1 MSFKTLYSLL
11 VVFLPAASVTG
22 QSISY
27 SYDTNGNR
35 TARTLTVEEL
45 RSNSVSFPVTDPATL
60 PGKFLNSTSKG
71 QEPAKEADIETHKED
86 ITLLSEGE
94 IRVLIYPNP
103 TKGILKI
110 AINHMIQE
118 SENEMRLYDLSG
130 AELIIVRDFADYAE
144 MDISRFRDGIYIL
157 RIRIGEKLFDFKV
170 IKNQ

>member
-11 VVFLPAASVTG
+11 VVFLPMAGITG

-27 SYDTNGNR
+27 SYDANGNR
-35 TARTLTVEEL
+35 TDRTLIAEEL
-45 RSNSVSFPVTDPATL
+45 RSNSVSFPVTDPAAL
-60 PGKFLNSTSKG
+60 PVKFLNSSSKG
-71 QEPAKEADIETHKED
+71 QEPSKKANAETNKENL
-86 ITLLSEGE
+86 TLWSEGE
-94 IRVLIYPNP
+94 VRVLIYPNP

-110 AINHMIQE
+110 AINNMIQE
-118 SENEMRLYDLSG
+118 SDNEMRLYDLSG